1 MLRLKDLQ
9 NRVYSGKQCVRFEVP
24 VQVVDNKYVL
34 AQFMKVVQGDT
45 ANSNEWRMCVILDR
59 TRDKDSEVYNFSYIM
74 PRNNLPLELI
84 AATGLRY
91 LQLYLKDEIQSKT
104 NMDFYLGSIL
114 EGM

>member
-24 VQVVDNKYVL
+24 VQVADNKYVL
-34 AQFMKVVQGDT
+34 AQFVKVVQDDA
-45 ANSNEWRMCVILDR
+45 ANGNEWHMRVILNR
-59 TRDKDSEVYNFSYIM
+59 TRDKDSEVYNFGYVM

-91 LQLYLKDEIQSKT
+91 FQMYLKEEVQSKT